1 MTKPPVSRGPKAK
14 TAKSAPSKVAKSK
27 SPEKSPGPT
36 AAAVVQPIPAVS
48 EIKTPRE
55 RSQDLVRKGIALMG
69 ANKIAEAVAVYD
81 EAIAIDS
88 GHPDAWG
95 NRGVALRRLGRP
107 EQALASYWRAMETVQ
122 DKAVLWTNI
131 ANCLLDMTRREEA
144 LAALHNAMSLKP
156 GVPEHWRVLSSLL
169 LQKNHQEAGEAA
181 LRRAIALGREDAPTL
196 VRLGSM
202 MNQLGEYELSL
213 EIVREALEKAPLL
226 ADAHSS
232 LGQTLIS
239 MGRLDEAEPAL
250 RRALELDS
258 EHLDARLGLARKL
271 LLEGALQTGWVE
283 YEWRRRKP
291 ESKISKLPGKEWN
304 GEPLAGK
311 TLLIHAEQ
319 GFGDLIQFARYV
331 PILAKQ
337 GARVILAVPQVLRR
351 LLATVEGVADVVT
364 ALKDGSGYDYHIPLL
379 SIPRIIGISLDKIP
393 NAVPYLKAPNGPV
406 LPAPLGTRMKVGI
419 VWAGSPKH
427 ANDRNRSI
435 TLENLMPLAGVHG
448 VTLYS
453 LQTGPHSGDIAKESH
468 GSLVRDL
475 SSHLRDFMDTA
486 NIVRQLDL
494 VICVDTS
501 VAHLAGA
508 LGKPVWVLTPYAP
521 DWRWILGR
529 DDNPWYPSMRLLRQT
544 APNRWDDVVTRAANA
559 LITLVER
566 YPDPTTQGEVMVNS
580 LFAAADGGPRF
591 RMWAPR
597 TMLNDAGVRFL
608 VRAER
613 WDGGYEYS
621 TRSFLDA
628 HLQPGD
634 LFIDVGAHWGIMSL
648 QAATRWPGQIKALA
662 CEPAPLNQENL
673 RQWIDRNGLADQIEV
688 IPAAISD
695 RPGQGGLR
703 PESTMGHSLV
713 RQEGGQVAV
722 TTIDE
727 ILARR
732 PELAGRRV
740 IVKIDVEGSEIEVVD
755 GMTSLLDS
763 GRVAAVIWEK
773 GHDYDGEEG
782 RPRIDAIRGRFTAH
796 GFTAWRF
803 GLEEDA
809 GPLRPFAFDD
819 WRGNVI
825 ELAPGL
831 APMPSYGLPRLP
843 QMPQPPDP
851 MLEANRKA
859 SELIRNASD
868 LQSKNR
874 IDAALNEYDKAA
886 MQDMRHADL
895 YNNVGVALRGMGRL
909 AAAEACYRRS
919 IAINSRSA
927 GSISN
932 LGNVLRE
939 MGRHQESAQYHNR
952 AIQAQP
958 DNPRVFYN
966 AGLVARDAGEPTQSR
981 LFFEKVLAMDPGN
994 HECQWDWALSL
1005 LQEGDYKRG
1014 LPAYEA
1020 RWKLERSQAKLTSL
1034 PEWKGEPLNGKTLFL
1049 HDEQGFGDVLMF
1061 ARFIPEAR
1069 RRGAGKII
1077 LQCQPELMR
1086 LMALTPGIDQVIRRG
1101 QEPPAE
1107 CDVFAPLLSLAGI
1120 FGYDLESLPRQ
1131 VPYLA
1136 APSPMTQLPDNGR
1149 LKMGLVWAGKP
1160 TPRDRSYPLRQALP
1174 ALGDPRW
1181 DVYSLQMGP
1190 RAKELKELG
1199 ADAFITDLAP
1209 NLVDFAETAAIL
1221 SKLDLLVTCD
1231 TSIAHL
1237 AGALGV
1243 PTFMLLL
1250 YTSDWRWFDKG
1261 SDSPW
1266 YPRLRI
1272 FRQPT
1277 PNDWD
1282 TPMRELSSALTAW
1295 ADDKTDLKAS
1305 PIRLP

>member
-1 MTKPPVSRGPKAK
+1 MTKAASARPSRGKAP
-14 TAKSAPSKVAKSK
+14 KSAKPS
-27 SPEKSPGPT
+27 EKTSR
-36 AAAVVQPIPAVS
+36 
-48 EIKTPRE
+48 KTPRKPPQPATSMAEAAQEPSSLRPPRE
-55 RSQDLVRKGIALMG
+55 RAQELVRQGIAQMA
-69 ANKIAEAVAVYD
+69 ANKISDALAAYD
-81 EAIAIDS
+81 QAIAIDPH
-88 GHPDAWG
+88 HPDAWG
-95 NRGVALRRLGRP
+95 NRGVALRRLGRR

-131 ANCLLDMTRREEA
+131 ANCLLDMSRRDEA
-144 LAALHNAMSLKP
+144 QAALRNAMELKP
-156 GVPEHWRVLSSLL
+156 GIPEHWRLLSSLL
-169 LQKNHQEAGEAA
+169 LQQNHQEAGETA
-181 LRRAIALGREDAPTL
+181 LRRAIALGREDAGTL

-213 EIVREALEKAPLL
+213 EIVREAIEKAPLL

-271 LLEGALQTGWVE
+271 LLDGALQTGWVE

-311 TLLIHAEQ
+311 NLLIHAEQ
-319 GFGDLIQFARYV
+319 GFGDLIQFVRYV
-331 PILAKQ
+331 PILARQ
-337 GARVILAVPQVLRR
+337 GARVVLAVPQVLRR
-351 LLATVEGVADVVT
+351 LLSTVEGVAEVVT
-364 ALKDGSGYDYHIPLL
+364 TLKEGHYDYHIPLL
-379 SIPRIIGISLDKIP
+379 SIPRLVGVSLDNIP
-393 NAVPYLKAPNGPV
+393 NKVPYLKAPDGPI
-406 LPAPLGTRMKVGI
+406 LPAPLGTRMKIGI

-427 ANDRNRSI
+427 ANDRNRSL
-435 TLENLMPLAGVHG
+435 TLETLMPLAGIHG

-468 GSLVRDL
+468 GALVRDL
-475 SSHLRDFMDTA
+475 SAHLRDFADSA

-529 DDNPWYPSMRLLRQT
+529 DDNPWYPTMRLLRQT
-544 APNRWDDVVTRAANA
+544 SPRRWDDVVARAAQA
-559 LITLVER
+559 LAALVER
-566 YPDPTTQGEVMVNS
+566 FPDPTTQGEVMVNS
-580 LFAAADGGPRF
+580 LFAGADGGPRF
-591 RMWAPR
+591 RMWVPR
-597 TMLNDAGVRFL
+597 SMLNDAGLRFL

-621 TRSFLDA
+621 TRSLLDA
-628 HLQPGD
+628 HIKPGD
-634 LFIDVGAHWGIMSL
+634 LFLDVGAHWGIMSL
-648 QAATRWPGQIKALA
+648 QAVTRWPGQIHAIA
-662 CEPAPLNQENL
+662 CEPAPLNQEKL
-673 RQWIDRNGLADQIEV
+673 RDWIGRNGLTDQIEV
-688 IPAAISD
+688 VDAAISD

-713 RQEGGQVAV
+713 RQDGGQIAV
-722 TTIDE
+722 TTIDHIMAE
-727 ILARR
+727 R
-732 PELAGRRV
+732 PNLGQRRV

-755 GMTSLLDS
+755 GMKELLAS
-763 GRVAAVIWEK
+763 GRVAMVIWEK
-773 GHDYDGEEG
+773 GHDYDGEAG
-782 RPRIDAIRGRFTAH
+782 RPRIEAIRARFAAH

-809 GPLRPFAFDD
+809 GPLRPFVFDD

-825 ELAPGL
+825 EMAPGIIPL
-831 APMPSYGLPRLP
+831 PSYGLPRPP
-843 QMPQPPDP
+843 QMPQPPDA
-851 MLEANRKA
+851 MLEAGRQA
-859 SELIRNASD
+859 SELIKTAAD

-874 IDAALNEYDKAA
+874 IDGALVEYDKAA
-886 MQDMRHADL
+886 IHDMRHADL

-919 IAINSRSA
+919 IAINPRTA
-927 GSISN
+927 GSTSN

-939 MGRHQESAQYHNR
+939 MGRHQESAQQHNR
-952 AIQAQP
+952 AIQMQP

-981 LFFEKVLAMDPGN
+981 RFFEKVLSMDPDN

-1020 RWKLERSQAKLTSL
+1020 RWKLDRSQAKLTSL

-1069 RRGAGKII
+1069 SRGAGKII

-1086 LMALTPGIDQVIRRG
+1086 LMALTPGVDQVIRRG

-1120 FGYDLESLPRQ
+1120 FGHDLQSLPRQ

-1136 APSPMTQLPDNGR
+1136 APEPLITLPDNGR

-1181 DVYSLQMGP
+1181 DVFSLQMGP

-1199 ADAFITDLAP
+1199 ADAFITDLSP
-1209 NLVDFAETAAIL
+1209 NLLDFAETAAVL

-1261 SDSPW
+1261 GDSPW
-1266 YPRLRI
+1266 YPSLRL
-1272 FRQPT
+1272 FRQPE
-1277 PNDWD
+1277 PNDWAS
-1282 TPMRELSSALTAW
+1282 PMRELAQALTEL
-1295 ADDKTDLKAS
+1295 ADAKTDLKAS